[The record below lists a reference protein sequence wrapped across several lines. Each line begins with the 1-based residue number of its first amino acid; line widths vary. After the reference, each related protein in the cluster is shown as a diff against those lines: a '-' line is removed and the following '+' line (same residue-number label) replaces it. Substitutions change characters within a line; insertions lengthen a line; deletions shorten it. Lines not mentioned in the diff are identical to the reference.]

1 MLRSRI
7 IAGLVAIATLGS
19 VSTWILAAESRGSL
33 PPGHYVAV
41 EPGKWLLTGS
51 DAALH
56 RRDALQRAGV
66 RLRIPDTIIL
76 ARSGVDTSAT
86 PAGPLV
92 CRFLS
97 DEPTGTSAKFNC
109 VLDGGAIIKVK
120 YNRNSEIH
128 AETAASTLL
137 DALGFAADYV
147 RIVPWLRCYGCP
159 RYPFLTTQL
168 LTLARATD
176 LLTPHGYDNAYTDFE
191 RVAVEDRFD
200 APAIETESHEGWAW
214 HELPKS
220 HRSEADL
227 DALRL
232 LAVFLAH
239 WDNKAENQRLVCL
252 DGPQPP
258 STERCTRPLL
268 MIQDLGA
275 TFGPTKAN
283 LAEWNGRPIWA
294 DRAEC
299 FVSMRA
305 LPYKGATF
313 PDARIREEGRA
324 QLARQLAAIP
334 DEDVRKLFADARFHE
349 FYSGTDDD
357 KDLDRWTAAFRHR
370 ADQILHAGPCPS
382 PPPGNSID

>member
-1 MLRSRI
+1 VLRARI
-7 IAGLVAIATLGS
+7 IAGIAAIVALGS
-19 VSTWILAAESRGSL
+19 VSTWIFAAESRGSL
-33 PPGHYVAV
+33 PPGDYVAV
-41 EPGKWLLTGS
+41 EPGNWLLTGS

-56 RRDALQRAGV
+56 RRDVLQRAGV
-66 RLRIPDTIIL
+66 RLSIPGTITL

-128 AETAASTLL
+128 AEAAASILL
-137 DALGFAADYV
+137 EALGFAADHV

-168 LTLARATD
+168 LSLARATD
-176 LLTPHGYDNAYTDFE
+176 VLTPHGYENAYTDFE

-200 APAIETESHEGWAW
+200 APAIETESHQGWAW
-214 HELPKS
+214 FELPS
-220 HRSEADL
+220 HASQADH
-227 DALRL
+227 DAFRL
-232 LAVFLAH
+232 LATFLAH

-258 STERCTRPLL
+258 STERCARPLL

-294 DRAEC
+294 DRGEC
-299 FVSMRA
+299 LVSMRA

-334 DEDVRKLFADARFHE
+334 DDDVRKLFADARFHE

-357 KDLDRWTAAFRHR
+357 KDLDRWTAAFRYR

-382 PPPGNSID
+382 PPPGSSID

>member
-7 IAGLVAIATLGS
+7 IAGLAAIVALGS
-19 VSTWILAAESRGSL
+19 VSTWIFAAESRGSL

-51 DAALH
+51 DAAVH
-56 RRDALQRAGV
+56 RRDTLQRAGV
-66 RLRIPDTIIL
+66 RLSIPDIITL
-76 ARSGVDTSAT
+76 ARPGVGTSAT
-86 PAGPLV
+86 EAGPLV

-128 AETAASTLL
+128 AEAAASILL
-137 DALGFAADYV
+137 AALGFAADHV

-168 LTLARATD
+168 LSLARATD
-176 LLTPHGYDNAYTDFE
+176 VLTPHGYDNAYTDFE
-191 RVAVEDRFD
+191 HVAVEDRFN
-200 APAIETESHEGWAW
+200 APAIEIESDEGWAW

-220 HRSEADL
+220 HRSQADL
-227 DALRL
+227 DAFRL

-258 STERCTRPLL
+258 SAQACERPLL
-268 MIQDLGA
+268 MIQDVGA

-283 LAEWNGRPIWA
+283 LAEWAGRPVWS
-294 DRAEC
+294 DRPGC
-299 FVSMRA
+299 RVSMRA
-305 LPYKGATF
+305 LPWQGATF
-313 PDARIREEGRA
+313 PDATISEDGRR

-334 DEDVRKLFADARFHE
+334 DEDVRNLFADARFPE

-357 KDLDRWTAAFRHR
+357 KDLDEWTAAFRHR

-382 PPPGNSID
+382 LPPDNSID

>member
-1 MLRSRI
+1 MLGSRV
-7 IAGLVAIATLGS
+7 IASIAAITAFAS
-19 VSTWILAAESRGSL
+19 VSTWIFAAESRGEP
-33 PPGHYVAV
+33 PPGNYVAV

-51 DAALH
+51 DAAVN
-56 RRDALQRAGV
+56 RRDAIERAGV
-66 RLRIPDTIIL
+66 RLRNPEAVL
-76 ARSGVDTSAT
+76 FERFSQPNPGPTSE
-86 PAGPLV
+86 GPLV

-109 VLDGGAIIKVK
+109 VLDGGDVIKVK

-159 RYPFLTTQL
+159 RYPFFAMQL
-168 LTLARATD
+168 LSLARATGV
-176 LLTPHGYDNAYTDFE
+176 LTPRGYDNAYTDFE
-191 RVAVEDRFD
+191 RVAVEVRFE
-200 APAIETESHEGWAW
+200 APAIETETAEGWAW
-214 HELPKS
+214 FELPS
-220 HRSEADL
+220 HALQADH
-227 DALRL
+227 DAFRL
-232 LAVFLAH
+232 VAAFLAH

-258 STERCTRPLL
+258 STERCARPLL

-299 FVSMRA
+299 LVSMRA

-313 PDARIREEGRA
+313 PDAKIREEGRA

-334 DEDVRKLFADARFHE
+334 DDDVRKLFADARFHE